1 MSFQLSLAEFFT
13 PELYKPLT
21 VSVLIMIFQQLTG
34 INAVM
39 FYTVSIFISAGFK
52 QEHGA
57 LATCIVGMVQV
68 LATAVAAACMDRAG
82 RRKLLCVAG
91 LGMSLSC
98 FVMALCF
105 HFQPISSSVPQAS
118 QPQS

>member
-82 RRKLLCVAG
+82 RRKLLCAAG